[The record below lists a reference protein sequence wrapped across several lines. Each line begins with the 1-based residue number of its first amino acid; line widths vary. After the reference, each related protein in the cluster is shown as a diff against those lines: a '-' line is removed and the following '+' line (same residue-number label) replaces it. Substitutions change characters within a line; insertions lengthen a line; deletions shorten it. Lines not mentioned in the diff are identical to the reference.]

1 MACPDPVASMRR
13 RDFIGALGGMVAAW
27 PLAARA
33 QRDPAALAPSQSDA
47 LNAYNTAVN
56 GFKAILRQRRAQ
68 IDAKQPLPSLPG
80 QALYLARNDMIRAK
94 RDLPAALPSGMG
106 RRNSLGFPPASFD
119 ADNEPLREEYTRF
132 FDIMRAPPAD
142 AQNSDT

>member
-33 QRDPAALAPSQSDA
+33 QRDPAALTPSQSDA

-80 QALYLARNDMIRAK
+80 QALYLARNDMISAYK
-94 RDLPAALPSGMG
+94 DLTDALPSRIG
-106 RRNSLGFPPASFD
+106 RRNRFGIPPAYFH
-119 ADNEPLREEYTRF
+119 AD
-132 FDIMRAPPAD
+132 
-142 AQNSDT
+142 